1 MPSRYR
7 LVAIASIIVASDST
21 LPWFVRRFSSRNKE
35 ATRVDEL
42 RRQGVRCKIMQ
53 RAPLEDIDFRIT
65 ISPRGHPSPGT
76 VLATALD
83 DTTRGYAYNF
93 DNSYERFYGKVG
105 DVEIRRGD
113 KEVIWEALRRGGFL
127 PLDHLSPKARKVL
140 RENAPRN
147 RTDYVSEKGCR
158 RITEAII
165 DEPPA
170 EYERFKGTTGWIP
183 LFHRDRK
190 WGMEKEMARLK
201 QLQEDEER
209 RKEARRSR
217 GQKTGLRLG
226 WPPGLFSD

>member
-1 MPSRYR
+1 
-7 LVAIASIIVASDST
+7 
-21 LPWFVRRFSSRNKE
+21 
-35 ATRVDEL
+35 
-42 RRQGVRCKIMQ
+42 CKIMQ

-65 ISPRGHPSPGT
+65 ISPRDHPSPGT

-158 RITEAII
+158 RITEVII

-190 WGMEKEMARLK
+190 WEMEKEMARLK
-201 QLQEDEER
+201 QLEEDEERRKKDEER
-209 RKEARRSR
+209 RKEARRNR
-217 GQKTGLRLG
+217 GQWG